1 MNKGKPT
8 YQDLKSENEQLKKR
22 IEELEKKRDRY
33 QKQLASTLDAVD
45 SLLVVV
51 DKNLKIVLSNWK
63 DHEWVPEEQRKK
75 KPFCYEV
82 MKNFDRPCKG
92 CPPLKTFK
100 DGKPRWYE
108 DNNPLDGS
116 YKQISVTPIFDE
128 KGKVEYVLENVRD
141 VTDHKKAEE
150 AREKALEEVS
160 RKQKIIQNIFDT
172 NPNALYI
179 HDIKE
184 NRPVFQ
190 NYHIAVC
197 IGYSNEELKSMGNN
211 FFRVVAHPEDLPRIE
226 NHFNRLKASSEK
238 DILDLEYRM
247 LHKNGTWRWFY
258 SKDTVYSRDKDGQ
271 VREILGSATD
281 ITEQKKVEEQL
292 RESEE
297 NLKITLN
304 SIGDA
309 VISTDL
315 KGKIIRMNPVAEA
328 MTGWSIDESQ
338 GKPLNKIFR
347 IINANTGKKTD
358 NPVSEVLKSGKI
370 VGLANHTMLVAKNG
384 NTYNIADSAAPIK
397 DKEGNITGV
406 VLVFQDVTENYQK
419 NRQIRE
425 SKVFLDAVFQSIQ
438 DGISVLN
445 PDLSIRYVN
454 PVMEEWYHW
463 KKPLVGKKCYNAYH
477 NSDKPCQ
484 PCPSLRCMKSGQTER
499 EIVPGYPDPDSP
511 VSWVELFSY
520 PIKDPKGNI
529 TGVVE
534 FVRDITERVQAREK
548 LTSQKERLANILEGT
563 DAGTWEWNVQ
573 TGETIFNEKWAE
585 FIGYTL
591 EELSPVSIDTWIQY
605 THPDDLE
612 KSNKLLEKHF
622 AGKTDYYEC
631 EARMKHKKGHWIWVL
646 DRGKVISRTNDG
658 KPLWMFGTHQE
669 ITKRKEA
676 EAKIIA
682 QNKEYEILNEEYMAQ
697 NEELK
702 ENLDYI
708 KEINSELEKAKERA
722 EESDRLKSAFLANM
736 SHEIRTPM
744 NGILGFAGLLKNPK
758 LTGEKQNKYIQMI
771 EQSGKRMLNII
782 NDLIDISKVEAG
794 QVEVQ
799 HSDTDIN
806 EQLDYLYTFFK
817 PEADKKY
824 LQFSLKKALFSE
836 EAIIKTDKE
845 KLYRILTNLIQ
856 NAIKYTDQGQIE
868 YGYGLENDFLR
879 FYVKDTGIGIPGDKQ
894 KTIFERFVRADLSIS
909 SPYEGAGLGLSITK
923 AYVNM
928 LGGDIW
934 MHSKEGKGSVF
945 YFTLPYSKKEEPEEQ
960 SETFYISPETEEKLK
975 NTNVLIV
982 EDEETSIAYLNE
994 IFEDKC
1000 KQVFNAKTGQ
1010 EAVNIC
1016 KKDKTIDLVLM
1027 DIKMPDMDG
1036 YTATQKI
1043 REFNKK
1049 TTIIAETAY
1058 ALEGDRSKAI
1068 EAGCNDYVSKPID
1081 LEELFA
1087 VINKN
1092 LKADQ

>member
-1 MNKGKPT
+1 
-8 YQDLKSENEQLKKR
+8 
-22 IEELEKKRDRY
+22 
-33 QKQLASTLDAVD
+33 
-45 SLLVVV
+45 
-51 DKNLKIVLSNWK
+51 
-63 DHEWVPEEQRKK
+63 
-75 KPFCYEV
+75 
-82 MKNFDRPCKG
+82 
-92 CPPLKTFK
+92 
-100 DGKPRWYE
+100 
-108 DNNPLDGS
+108 
-116 YKQISVTPIFDE
+116 
-128 KGKVEYVLENVRD
+128 
-141 VTDHKKAEE
+141 
-150 AREKALEEVS
+150 
-160 RKQKIIQNIFDT
+160 
-172 NPNALYI
+172 
-179 HDIKE
+179 
-184 NRPVFQ
+184 
-190 NYHIAVC
+190 
-197 IGYSNEELKSMGNN
+197 
-211 FFRVVAHPEDLPRIE
+211 
-226 NHFNRLKASSEK
+226 
-238 DILDLEYRM
+238 
-247 LHKNGTWRWFY
+247 
-258 SKDTVYSRDKDGQ
+258 
-271 VREILGSATD
+271 
-281 ITEQKKVEEQL
+281 
-292 RESEE
+292 
-297 NLKITLN
+297 
-304 SIGDA
+304 
-309 VISTDL
+309 
-315 KGKIIRMNPVAEA
+315 
-328 MTGWSIDESQ
+328 
-338 GKPLNKIFR
+338 
-347 IINANTGKKTD
+347 
-358 NPVSEVLKSGKI
+358 
-370 VGLANHTMLVAKNG
+370 
-384 NTYNIADSAAPIK
+384 
-397 DKEGNITGV
+397 
-406 VLVFQDVTENYQK
+406 
-419 NRQIRE
+419 
-425 SKVFLDAVFQSIQ
+425 
-438 DGISVLN
+438 
-445 PDLSIRYVN
+445 
-454 PVMEEWYHW
+454 
-463 KKPLVGKKCYNAYH
+463 
-477 NSDKPCQ
+477 
-484 PCPSLRCMKSGQTER
+484 
-499 EIVPGYPDPDSP
+499 
-511 VSWVELFSY
+511 
-520 PIKDPKGNI
+520 
-529 TGVVE
+529 
-534 FVRDITERVQAREK
+534 
-548 LTSQKERLANILEGT
+548 
-563 DAGTWEWNVQ
+563 
-573 TGETIFNEKWAE
+573 
-585 FIGYTL
+585 
-591 EELSPVSIDTWIQY
+591 
-605 THPDDLE
+605 
-612 KSNKLLEKHF
+612 
-622 AGKTDYYEC
+622 
-631 EARMKHKKGHWIWVL
+631 
-646 DRGKVISRTNDG
+646 
-658 KPLWMFGTHQE
+658 
-669 ITKRKEA
+669 
-676 EAKIIA
+676 
-682 QNKEYEILNEEYMAQ
+682 
-697 NEELK
+697 
-702 ENLDYI
+702 
-708 KEINSELEKAKERA
+708 
-722 EESDRLKSAFLANM
+722 
-736 SHEIRTPM
+736 M